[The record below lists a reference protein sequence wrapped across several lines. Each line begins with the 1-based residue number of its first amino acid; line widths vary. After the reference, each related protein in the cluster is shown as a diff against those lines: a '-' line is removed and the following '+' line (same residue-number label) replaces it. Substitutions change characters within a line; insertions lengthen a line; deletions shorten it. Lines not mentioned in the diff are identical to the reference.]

1 MTVKKLFVS
10 TLAASLLVPATTSIA
25 QQKMD
30 EMKGMDLGKKQA
42 AATTVT
48 HKTVALVKKVDVK
61 GGKVTLDHEPVQSL
75 NWPAMTM
82 GFTVTDKKLLDKLTE
97 GKKVEVEFERAGKDY
112 VITSV
117 K

>member
-1 MTVKKLFVS
+1 MKKLFAS
-10 TLAASLLVPATTSIA
+10 TLAAVLLLPASASIA

-30 EMKGMDLGKKQA
+30 EMKDTNLGKKQA
-42 AATTVT
+42 AAPMST
-48 HKTVALVKKVDVK
+48 HKTVAMVKKVDVK
-61 GGKVTLDHEPVQSL
+61 AGKVTLDHEPVQSL

-82 GFTVTDKKLLDKLTE
+82 SFKVADKKLLDELTA